1 MKRNATILFLVIG
14 LIVAG
19 GTFLLRYQAGTE
31 LPAPAPAAAVQPLAV
46 QAVAGTS
53 NLPAG
58 EATAPSADKAM
69 RPDTPNPFA
78 ARTWEP
84 PRPVAPV
91 ITTPPPPQAPPLPF
105 RFLGRVSDPERGDAF
120 MLTAGDRVLSVKAGD
135 VLDGQYLVEAYRDG
149 QLHFLYQPLNIRQT
163 LFVGHDS

>member
-1 MKRNATILFLVIG
+1 MKRNAAILFLVIG

-19 GTFLLRYQAGTE
+19 GAFQLRYEAGTE
-31 LPAPAPAAAVQPLAV
+31 LPAPAPAAAVQPPAV

-58 EATAPSADKAM
+58 EATAPSAGEAQT
-69 RPDTPNPFA
+69 PDTPNPFA

-120 MLTAGDRVLSVKAGD
+120 MLTST
-135 VLDGQYLVEAYRDG
+135 Q
-149 QLHFLYQPLNIRQT
+149 N
-163 LFVGHDS
+163 